1 MEVLKAQINK
11 HKEYIKYLNLKKLNI
26 DDEKEKLN
34 LLLELQKEQ
43 NLIISLNEIF
53 NDFNEKN

>member
-26 DDEKEKLN
+26 DYEKEKLN